1 MWLILACLSAV
12 FAAVTSILA
21 KIGIKNTSSNLTTAL
36 RTGVVLVF
44 SWLMVL
50 VTGEIGAVAEITP
63 KALLFLTL
71 SGFATGFSWLC
82 YFKALSIGEV
92 NKVVPIDKSSTIISI
107 ILAFVIL
114 GESVSLPKG
123 IGALVIFVGTLL
135 MSITGKSEQGKSDKK
150 YLPYA
155 CGSALFAALTSILAK
170 IGIEDVP
177 SNTATAVR
185 TIFVLIMAWVVVFK
199 NNEQKGL
206 KAIDKKS
213 LMFIV
218 ASGITTGCSW
228 LCYYGAIKMG
238 EVSVVVPIDKLS
250 ILLTIFFG
258 RVVFKEH
265 LTKKSAIGLA
275 LITLGT
281 LLMLV
286 K

>member
-92 NKVVPIDKSSTIISI
+92 NRVVPIDKSSTVISI

-155 CGSALFAALTSILAK
+155 CCSALFAALTSILAK

-185 TIFVLIMAWVVVFK
+185 TIFVLIMAWIVVFK

-228 LCYYGAIKMG
+228 LCYYGAIKTG

-265 LTKKSAIGLA
+265 LTKKSAIGLV

>member
-1 MWLILACLSAV
+1 MWLVLACLSAV

-21 KIGIKNTSSNLTTAL
+21 KIGIKNIPSNLTTAL

-50 VTGEIGAVAEITP
+50 VTGEIGAVTDITP
-63 KALLFLTL
+63 KALLFLAL

-82 YFKALSIGEV
+82 YFKALSLGEV
-92 NKVVPIDKSSTIISI
+92 NKVVPIDKSSTVLSI
-107 ILAFVIL
+107 ILAFIIL

-123 IGALVIFVGTLL
+123 IGAAIIFAGTLL
-135 MSITGKSEQGKSDKK
+135 MSITAKSEQSKSDKK

-155 CGSALFAALTSILAK
+155 CGSAMFAALTSILAK

-185 TIFVLIMAWVVVFK
+185 TIFVLIMAWFVVFK
-199 NNEQKGL
+199 NKEQKGL
-206 KAIDKKS
+206 KSIDKKS
-213 LMFIV
+213 LLFIV